1 MSYEVIA
8 RRWRPKAF
16 ETIVGQRHVTET
28 LKNAIAADRMAH
40 ALLFAGPRG
49 VGKTTTARIVAKAL
63 NCASGPT
70 PTPCGTCPPCEE
82 IATGRSMDCIEV
94 DAASN
99 TQVEKTREL
108 LETVQYAPARGHH
121 KIYIIDEAHM
131 LSTSSFNALLKTLE
145 EPPPRVIFILATTE
159 PHRIPATIHSRCQ
172 RHDFRLLGVAEIGG
186 RLREIVEAE
195 GVAADEGAIT
205 VLSQAAAGS
214 LRDAQSLLDQAIACL
229 GNRLEAA
236 AVAEL
241 LGLVRAEVLAEAAE
255 AILGREPAKA
265 LRLVDELAR
274 HGQDLRQFAVELG
287 SHLRDLA
294 ILKVC
299 AEPGTLLEGARVD
312 PAIGRRQ
319 ADQASLSEL
328 EAMLRAL
335 QQAEAEMR
343 RSTQPRLILEMA
355 VIRLTEIRGVRQ
367 RAGNPGSARH
377 TGDAGSPAPRAGRL
391 SRPRCPC
398 STDQPRL
405 LLTRRRVPPRPAPK
419 GAEPDPARPRPNPPA
434 QERSRPARRHGL
446 GMGRHGGPPERPE
459 AAGLGP
465 GRSPTRPLGSGP
477 AGAQGPQRQRLRARH
492 AGGARSAEAARR
504 DRVGGLRL
512 AAPRGVRVR
521 RRGADIGRGDNERQC
536 RGSMRSDLRTTPWSR
551 RP

>member
-1 MSYEVIA
+1 
-8 RRWRPKAF
+8 
-16 ETIVGQRHVTET
+16 
-28 LKNAIAADRMAH
+28 MAH

-214 LRDAQSLLDQAIACL
+214 LRDAQSLLDQAITCL

-319 ADQASLSEL
+319 ADRASLSEL

-335 QQAEAEMR
+335 QHAEAEMR

-355 VIRLTEIRGVRQ
+355 VIRLTEIRGVRSVQ
-367 RAGNPGSARH
+367 GILDQLATLERRIAAPPGGPSQPAALSLFDRP
-377 TGDAGSPAPRAGRL
+377 TTPPPNPAPSA
-391 SRPRCPC
+391 
-398 STDQPRL
+398 
-405 LLTRRRVPPRPAPK
+405 PRPAPK
-419 GAEPDPARPRPNPPA
+419 GAAPDPARPRPNPPA
-434 QERSRPARRHGL
+434 QEPAAPPADMVAGWDATVARLKGRKRLASVLAEVRPARLEADRLVLRVPNGNAFVRDTLEEHEARRLL
-446 GMGRHGGPPERPE
+446 GETAS
-459 AAGLGP
+459 AAFGSRLRVEYEFAAAEPTSSAVTTGASA
-465 GRSPTRPLGSGP
+465 GAHETRPQDHPLVQEALSLFGGTVVRN
-477 AGAQGPQRQRLRARH
+477 GA
-492 AGGARSAEAARR
+492 S
-504 DRVGGLRL
+504 
-512 AAPRGVRVR
+512 
-521 RRGADIGRGDNERQC
+521 
-536 RGSMRSDLRTTPWSR
+536 
-551 RP
+551 